1 LKTDYWELKIQCTEE
16 VSDIITALLGETE
29 FESFIYEDESL
40 KAYVKGTYFTD
51 IASIQSEVEQLLSAL
66 PFELDYSVD
75 MIQQQ
80 NWNETWE
87 KQFEPILID
96 NKCIVRAPFHHEV
109 ENLLNIIIE
118 PKMSFGTGHHQTTFM
133 MLNQLHK
140 IDLRNKSILDMGC
153 GTAVL
158 AILCEKL
165 NAKNVIGIDI
175 EDWAFENSIENVHLN
190 GCKQVEI
197 RLGGAEMIGDDSFDV
212 IIANINKNI
221 LKNDMHIYNQA
232 LKQNGLLLLSGF
244 FFTDVPELTKIG
256 LELKLKEIE
265 IVQKD
270 EWALL
275 ILQK

>member
-1 LKTDYWELKIQCTEE
+1 MKTDYWELKIQCSED

-40 KAYVKGTYFTD
+40 KAYVKGTYFQD
-51 IASIQSEVEQLLSAL
+51 IPSIQSEVEQLLSAL
-66 PFELDYSVD
+66 PFKLAYSVD

-87 KQFEPILID
+87 KQFETILID
-96 NKCIVRAPFHHEV
+96 NKCIVRAPFHHEI

-190 GCKQVEI
+190 KCKQVEI

-256 LELKLKEIE
+256 LELKLKELE

>member
-1 LKTDYWELKIQCTEE
+1 MKTDYWELKIQCTEE

-40 KAYVKGTYFTD
+40 KAYVKGTYFQD
-51 IASIQSEVEQLLSAL
+51 IPSIQSEVEQLLSAL
-66 PFELDYSVD
+66 PFKLVYSVD

-190 GCKQVEI
+190 ECKQVEI

-232 LKQNGLLLLSGF
+232 LKQSGILLLSGF

-256 LELKLKEIE
+256 LELKLKELE